1 VRKESVRGRGGRR
14 WRGRG
19 EIGVEERSGMGE
31 EEAKGEEEMQECE
44 EESEV
49 VVSFCFSCFFVLS
62 L

>member
-1 VRKESVRGRGGRR
+1 
-14 WRGRG
+14 
-19 EIGVEERSGMGE
+19 VEERSGMGE